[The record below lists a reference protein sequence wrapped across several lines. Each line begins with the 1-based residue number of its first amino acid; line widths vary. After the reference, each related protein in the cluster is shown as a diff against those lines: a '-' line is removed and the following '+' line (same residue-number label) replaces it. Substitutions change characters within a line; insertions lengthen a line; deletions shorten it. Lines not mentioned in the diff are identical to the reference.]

1 MRAIDIAGREV
12 GPGHRAFVIAEV
24 GQNHDGSL
32 GTAHA
37 YIDAVAET
45 GCDAIKFQ
53 THIAAEESTLDEPFR
68 VKFSRQDATRYDYW
82 KRMEFT
88 PEQWAGLADHARDKS
103 LVFLSSP
110 FSEAAIE
117 MLGRIGMPAWKVG
130 SGEVFNANMLS
141 AMVVFGVPVLLSS
154 GMSSYDE
161 IALAVDSLRRC
172 QASFAVF
179 QCTSAYPVP
188 PERVGLNVLEELRR
202 RFDCPV
208 GLSDHSGTVFPALA
222 AMARGASLV
231 EVHITL
237 SRQAFGPDVPASVDI
252 EGLRLI
258 CAARDAFQR
267 MDSHPVDKDAV
278 AREMRPMRAMFGK
291 SLAPRRALPRG
302 TVLESGMLTLKKPGT
317 GIPAEEMNTILGKEL
332 VKDVVSE
339 RLLRREDVGE

>member
-1 MRAIDIAGREV
+1 MRTIDIAGREI
-12 GPGHRAFVIAEV
+12 GPDRRAFVIAEV

-32 GTAHA
+32 GAAHA
-37 YIDAVAET
+37 YIDAVAGT

-68 VKFSRQDATRYDYW
+68 VKFSQQDATRYDYW

-88 PEQWAGLADHARDKS
+88 PEQWAGLAEHATDKG

-130 SGEVFNANMLS
+130 SGEVCNDNMLS
-141 AMVVFGVPVLLSS
+141 AMAAFGVPVLLSS

-161 IALAVDSLRRC
+161 VALAVDSLRRH
-172 QASFAVF
+172 QVPFAVF

-188 PERVGLNVLEELRR
+188 PERVGLNVLEEFRR

-208 GLSDHSGTVFPALA
+208 GLSDHSGTVYPALA

-252 EGLRLI
+252 EGLGLI

-278 AREMRPMRAMFGK
+278 AREMHPMRAMFGK
-291 SLAPRRALPRG
+291 SLAPRRTLPRG
-302 TVLESGMLTLKKPGT
+302 TLLESGMLTLKKPGT

-332 VKDVVSE
+332 VRDVAPE